1 MKSLSKICDAA
12 DWFDQELIDVIT
24 KELEETP
31 RLHRKQWEF
40 GMIFLALKK
49 LGMITP
55 ESRGLSMGG
64 GNERVL
70 YSLARKIK
78 KLFVTDLYES
88 DTSWDTAR
96 TNNAESFILN
106 SKPFEVDNSKLDV
119 RVMDMRSL
127 QFPDDYFDFC
137 YSSCSFE
144 HIGHFN
150 DFLKHLNEAYR
161 VLKNNGV
168 YVFTT
173 EFLFGDETIKDPNNY
188 LFSADYLE
196 ELFAEM
202 NFSLDTLPDLTLTRH
217 ESNYPRAANLT
228 NLFYNNTGNTD
239 SYFSNLIP
247 HTHLLRGKYPFTS
260 ILFILRKQTKKE
272 EQVKNI
278 FSRNILSETKSFLL
292 SGVKKYQESIQNS
305 GLNLYPFSILPDEL
319 SPYFLDHAEFFTKN
333 NAANSDGTLFHTDY
347 CWFGSG
353 MRKIKIEIN
362 IADIISEIPLKI
374 NLRIHSYAVQNSDS
388 ITCEAEYLIS
398 MNEPGLIIKE
408 FEIYFNEE
416 RCYAFLSKLAEGNF
430 SSNRIKI
437 KIEPVNKNISGEPN
451 RQKQLNTAE

>member
-12 DWFDQELIDVIT
+12 DWFDPELIDVIT
-24 KELEETP
+24 TELEETP

-40 GMIFLALKK
+40 GMIFLTLKK

-55 ESRGLSMGG
+55 DSRGLSMGG

-70 YSLARKIK
+70 YSLARRIK
-78 KLFVTDLYES
+78 KLSVTDLYES

-96 TNNAESFILN
+96 TNNAENFILS
-106 SKPFEVDNSKLDV
+106 SKPFEVDSSKLDV
-119 RVMDMRSL
+119 RVMDMRNL
-127 QFPDDYFDFC
+127 QFPDNYFDFC

-173 EFLFGDETIKDPNNY
+173 EFVFSDETIKDPNNY

-196 ELFAEM
+196 ELFKEM
-202 NFSLDTLPDLTLTRH
+202 NFSLAALPDLTLTRH

-228 NLFYNNTGNTD
+228 NLFYNNIRNTD
-239 SYFSNLIP
+239 SYFSNIIP

-272 EQVKNI
+272 ETTKNI

-305 GLNLYPFSILPDEL
+305 GLNLYPFSVLPDEL
-319 SPYFLDHAEFFTKN
+319 SPYFLDHAEFFTKSN
-333 NAANSDGTLFHTDY
+333 SANSDGTLFHTDY

-374 NLRIHSYAVQNSDS
+374 NLRIHSYAVLSSES
-388 ITCEAEYLIS
+388 ITCEAEYPLN
-398 MNEPGLIIKE
+398 MNEPGLITKE
-408 FEIYFNEE
+408 FEIYFSEE
-416 RCYAFLSKLAEGNF
+416 RCYAFLSKLTEGNF
-430 SSNRIKI
+430 TSNRIKI
-437 KIEPVNKNISGEPN
+437 TIEPANNSHSGEPN
-451 RQKQLNTAE
+451 RQKQLNVAE